1 MFIFIVISAVLAI
14 SGFHALLMKSVED
27 FNYGG
32 ESPSTEWREFERLK
46 NGVRF

>member
-1 MFIFIVISAVLAI
+1 
-14 SGFHALLMKSVED
+14 VED